1 MHNLSRPTFDLNI
14 NTHMIKIL
22 IVDDHK
28 MFVQGLESILSK
40 EEDIE
45 IVHRCHEGKEV
56 FNMEL
61 LDRVNIILLD
71 INLPDI
77 SGIEICQ
84 RILKLKDHIK
94 ILVLSMH
101 DEESYITEVLKSG
114 ALGYVLKNT
123 GRKEL
128 VTAIRT
134 VASGRTY
141 FSEDITNTI
150 MNGLISNNKKA
161 KPAEKQ
167 VPKITR
173 REKEVLDLI
182 MDENT
187 NQEIAGK
194 LFISLK
200 TVEAHRSNLLSKL
213 NARNTAGMVKRA
225 IAFELV

>member
-1 MHNLSRPTFDLNI
+1 
-14 NTHMIKIL
+14 MIKIL

-71 INLPDI
+71 ISLPDI

-150 MNGLISNNKKA
+150 MNSLSSNNKKA
-161 KPAEKQ
+161 KPTEKQ

-182 MDENT
+182 IDENT
-187 NQEIAGK
+187 NQEMAGK
-194 LFISLK
+194 LFISIK

-213 NARNTAGMVKRA
+213 NSRNTAGMVKRA

>member
-1 MHNLSRPTFDLNI
+1 
-14 NTHMIKIL
+14 MIKIL

-40 EEDIE
+40 EEDIQ

-56 FNMEL
+56 FNKEL
-61 LDRVNIILLD
+61 LDRIDIILLD
-71 INLPDI
+71 INLPDM
-77 SGIEICQ
+77 SGIQVCE
-84 RILKLKDHIK
+84 RILKMKDHIK

-128 VTAIRT
+128 ITAIRT
-134 VASGRTY
+134 VSSGRTY

-150 MNGLISNNKKA
+150 MNGLMNNNKKA
-161 KPAEKQ
+161 KTSERE

-182 MDENT
+182 LEENT

-213 NARNTAGMVKRA
+213 NARNTAGMVKKA
-225 IAFELV
+225 MELELV

>member
-1 MHNLSRPTFDLNI
+1 
-14 NTHMIKIL
+14 MIKIL

-28 MFVQGLESILSK
+28 MFVEGLEFILSK
-40 EEDIE
+40 EDDIR
-45 IVHRCHEGKEV
+45 IVERCFEGKGV
-56 FNMEL
+56 FNKEL
-61 LDRVNIILLD
+61 LDKVDIILLD
-71 INLPDI
+71 INLPDM
-77 SGIEICQ
+77 SGIEVCE
-84 RILKLKDHIK
+84 RILKMNQNVK

-141 FSEDITNTI
+141 FSEAITNTI
-150 MNGLISNNKKA
+150 MNGLINNNKKA
-161 KPAEKQ
+161 KPVEKDI
-167 VPKITR
+167 PKITR

-213 NARNTAGMVKRA
+213 NARNTAGLVKKA
-225 IAFELV
+225 MEFQLA

>member
-1 MHNLSRPTFDLNI
+1 
-14 NTHMIKIL
+14 MIKIL

-150 MNGLISNNKKA
+150 MNGLISNSKKA
-161 KPAEKQ
+161 KPTEKQ

>member
-1 MHNLSRPTFDLNI
+1 
-14 NTHMIKIL
+14 MIKIL
-22 IVDDHK
+22 VVDDHK
-28 MFVQGLESILSK
+28 MFVEGLESILNK
-40 EEDIE
+40 EEDIQ
-45 IVHRCHEGKEV
+45 IVHRCHEGKDV
-56 FNMEL
+56 FNNDL
-61 LDRVNIILLD
+61 LAKIDIILLD
-71 INLPDI
+71 INLPDM
-77 SGIEICQ
+77 SGLTVCE
-84 RILKLKDHIK
+84 RILKMNDKVK

-128 VTAIRT
+128 LTAIRS

-141 FSEDITNTI
+141 FSETITNTI
-150 MNGLISNNKKA
+150 MNSLMTQNKSS
-161 KPAEKQ
+161 KPAEK
-167 VPKITR
+167 VVLKITR

-182 MDENT
+182 MAENT

-213 NARNTAGMVKRA
+213 SARNTAGLVKRA
-225 IAFELV
+225 IEMDLV

>member
-1 MHNLSRPTFDLNI
+1 
-14 NTHMIKIL
+14 MIRIL

-28 MFVQGLESILSK
+28 MFVQGLEEILSR

-45 IVHRCHEGKEV
+45 IVHRCFEGKEV
-56 FNMEL
+56 FNMAL
-61 LDRVNIILLD
+61 LDKIDIILLD

-77 SGIEICQ
+77 SGIEVCQ
-84 RILKLKDHIK
+84 RILKMKENVK

-128 VTAIRT
+128 ITAIRT
-134 VASGRTY
+134 VSTGRTY
-141 FSEDITNTI
+141 FSEAITTTI
-150 MNGLISNNKKA
+150 MNSLMNSNKKA
-161 KPAEKQ
+161 KPIEKQ
-167 VPKITR
+167 KPKITR

-182 MDENT
+182 LEENT

-213 NARNTAGMVKRA
+213 NARNTAGLVKKA
-225 IAFELV
+225 LELELA